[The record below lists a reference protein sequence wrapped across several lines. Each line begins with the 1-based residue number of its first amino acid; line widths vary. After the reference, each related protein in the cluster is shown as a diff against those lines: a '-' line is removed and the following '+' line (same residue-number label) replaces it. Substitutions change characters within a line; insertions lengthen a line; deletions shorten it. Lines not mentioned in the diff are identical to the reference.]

1 MTSKAP
7 LASSS
12 RVPADSPSTSPLRLW
27 YRHAAEEWTEALPIG
42 TGRLGAMV
50 FGGVDLDTLQL
61 NEETLWSG
69 GPYAPNNPEAKAAL
83 PLVRRLIFEGRY
95 REAHDLAEA
104 RMMARPLRQMQYET
118 AGELR
123 LVSRPFGPVQ
133 DYERELDLDTG
144 IARTRFTSGGVA
156 YVREAF
162 ASAVDQVI
170 VVRLSADRPGQI
182 DVEVSLAAPQKTDT
196 SVFGDGMLVMR
207 GANEGAEG
215 IAGCL
220 AFEVRADVDAVG
232 GTRAST
238 PGSISVCGA
247 DSVVVRI
254 AAATSFE
261 SFRDV
266 SGDPAAKTSGWMSSA
281 RRKSFDRLLGDHLVE
296 HQRLFRRVAIDLGVT
311 VAAGEPTDRRL
322 RDSSR
327 IDDPALAALYFQFG
341 RYLLIAC
348 SRPGTQPAN
357 LQGLWNDS
365 LTPPWGS
372 KYTININTEMNYWPA
387 EPANLA
393 ECVEPLF
400 AMVED
405 LAETGAETARV
416 HYGAR
421 GWMAHHN
428 TDLWRAAAPID
439 GATWGMWP
447 TGGAWLCLTLWEHYE
462 YGRDGAY
469 LARLYPIMRGA
480 AEFFLDVLV
489 EDPQHG
495 WLVTCPS
502 LSPENAH
509 PAGVSICAG
518 PTMDS
523 QILRDL
529 FSRCIEAA
537 QILGVDAPLAARF
550 GEARSKLAPNR
561 IGKAGQ
567 LQEWIEDWDSDAPEP
582 HHRHVS
588 HLFGLYPSDQIT
600 VRATPELAAAARRSL
615 EIRGDDATGWG
626 LAWRLNLWA
635 RLADG
640 EHAHAVLCRMLSP
653 ERTYPNLFDACP
665 PFQIDGNFGG
675 VSGMVEMLL
684 QSHGGVI
691 DLLPALPSAW
701 RSGSV
706 RGLLARGAFGVDL
719 AWKDGRLERGTLR
732 GRSGSVGRV
741 RYAGREVPFAIPP
754 DGEIHVEIDGE
765 SLRLS

>member
-1 MTSKAP
+1 MISKAP
-7 LASSS
+7 FASSS
-12 RVPADSPSTSPLRLW
+12 RVAADSPSTSGLRLW
-27 YRHAAEEWTEALPIG
+27 YRQAAEEWTEALPIG
-42 TGRLGAMV
+42 NGRLGAMV
-50 FGGVDLDTLQL
+50 FGGVDLETLQL

-83 PLVRRLIFEGRY
+83 PLLRRLIFEGRY

-104 RMMARPLRQMQYET
+104 RVMARPLRQMQYET

-123 LVSRPFGPVQ
+123 LASRPFGPVE
-133 DYERELDLDTG
+133 DYERELDLDTA
-144 IARTRFTSGGVA
+144 IARTRFTSGGVVYA
-156 YVREAF
+156 REAF

-170 VVRLSADRPGQI
+170 VVRWSADRPGRI
-182 DVEVSLAAPQKTDT
+182 DVEVSLAAPQKTHT
-196 SVFGDGMLVMR
+196 SVSGDGVLVLG

-215 IAGCL
+215 IAGRL
-220 AFEVRADVDAVG
+220 AFEVRAAVDAVG
-232 GTRAST
+232 GTRVSG
-238 PGSISVCGA
+238 PGSISVHGA

-266 SGDPAAKTSGWMSSA
+266 SGDPTAKTSRWMSIA
-281 RRKSFDRLLGDHLVE
+281 RQKSFDRLLADHLVD
-296 HQRLFRRVAIDLGVT
+296 HRRLFRRVAIDLGTT
-311 VAAGEPTDRRL
+311 VAAGEPIDRRL
-322 RDSSR
+322 RDCSR

-341 RYLLIAC
+341 RYLLMAC

-405 LAETGAETARV
+405 LAQTGAETARV

-439 GATWGMWP
+439 GATWGLWP

-462 YGRDGAY
+462 YGRDPAY
-469 LARLYPIMRGA
+469 LARLYPILRGA

-502 LSPENAH
+502 LSPENVH
-509 PAGVSICAG
+509 PGGVSICAG

-567 LQEWIEDWDSDAPEP
+567 LQEWIEDWDMAAPEL

-640 EHAHAVLCRMLSP
+640 ERAHAILRRMLCP
-653 ERTYPNLFDACP
+653 DRTYPNLFDACP
-665 PFQIDGNFGG
+665 PFQIDGNFGA

-691 DLLPALPSAW
+691 DLLPALPNAW

-706 RGLLARGAFGVDL
+706 RGLLARGGFGVDL
-719 AWKDGRLERGTLR
+719 AWTDGRLERATLR

-754 DGEIHVEIDGE
+754 DGEIRVEIDGE
-765 SLRLS
+765 SLRTS